1 MKSKDLLILA
11 NLRKNARMSLT
22 NMSKKTSVPISTIY
36 DRLKIFNKDFVK
48 KHTTLVDFS
57 KLGYH
62 TRANIALKVKKDDRD
77 SIKEYLLKH
86 QNVNSLYKINS
97 GYDYL
102 IEGVFVHIKD
112 LDEFLENLDSK
123 FTIEEKQTYYIV
135 NDIKK
140 EEFMSNPELI
150 RQGIVGG
157 K

>member
-11 NLRKNARMSLT
+11 NLRKDARMSLT

-62 TRANIALKVKKDDRD
+62 TRANIALKVNKEHREA
-77 SIKEYLLKH
+77 IKEYLLKH

-97 GYDYL
+97 GFDYL
-102 IEGVFVHIKD
+102 IEGVFIHIKD
-112 LDEFLENLDSK
+112 LDEFLEKLEIK
-123 FTIEEKQTYYIV
+123 FDIEDKQTYYIV
-135 NDIKK
+135 NDLKK
-140 EEFMSNPELI
+140 EEFMSNPDLI
-150 RQGIVGG
+150 KQGLLGG
-157 K
+157 I